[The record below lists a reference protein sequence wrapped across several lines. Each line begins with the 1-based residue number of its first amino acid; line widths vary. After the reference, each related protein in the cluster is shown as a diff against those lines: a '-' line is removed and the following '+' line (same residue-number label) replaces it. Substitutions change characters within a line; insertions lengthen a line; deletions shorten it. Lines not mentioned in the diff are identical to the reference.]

1 MLPKLYSTIEEIHFH
16 DPSLFSVAA
25 AESSAAASPVSSKL
39 KIEDHASMPSPSS
52 SPPECLHK
60 DSSIGTAQEQQQKNE
75 SLSSLPHLF
84 LHFDINET
92 ILVGDV
98 AGNDT
103 VEECLNKII
112 AKVAFVSTAK
122 TTTTTTTT
130 NCVDGPQDGYGRVD
144 DSRACNNFK
153 KFVPKRWWDGSELSS
168 PCTIKSTTT
177 ANIKINECN
186 HHCNLD
192 RASLAPSQPPPP
204 PPPPPSPLYTGWTNP
219 VNTCSYYKT
228 KYKRHA
234 KEFTMYH
241 PQYRPMYEFLQSNL
255 MLDCVQEEVKGSS
268 TGDEVEEDDHD
279 DDNMFQHFIPAFF
292 HTLMYYFPSTK
303 TATSTTADIVVSR
316 NNNSNDNHNTLS
328 GIEYDCITRRLP
340 RPTKTTLVLRTFG
353 TDLHRVTRAI
363 SEFAKG
369 NHPHFP
375 EYYNPNLILADED
388 ELFCGGWRRRR
399 SGVHNHRGLGDD
411 TDGDEKD
418 ELIYELHP
426 MVSSSCSR
434 EQHFCYSGDDEI
446 LNYLQSK
453 HFVGIQDNY
462 SFWDAHDCA
471 PWAGKPIWARKVMK
485 MPGKRAHD
493 DNHLHQFNHHHILLD
508 DNIHN
513 DPNDGAGGIRIPV
526 LADVDGDDD
535 DDATPTTTLSA
546 KTRATMTKYTSLH
559 GSEALEMHG
568 RHLIRVPTVR
578 PILEPDWFIR
588 QIEDA
593 RWRIYV
599 EEEGKKDDHD
609 YCGEEGSSKENK
621 VK

>member
-1 MLPKLYSTIEEIHFH
+1 
-16 DPSLFSVAA
+16 
-25 AESSAAASPVSSKL
+25 
-39 KIEDHASMPSPSS
+39 
-52 SPPECLHK
+52 
-60 DSSIGTAQEQQQKNE
+60 
-75 SLSSLPHLF
+75 
-84 LHFDINET
+84 
-92 ILVGDV
+92 
-98 AGNDT
+98 
-103 VEECLNKII
+103 
-112 AKVAFVSTAK
+112 
-122 TTTTTTTT
+122 
-130 NCVDGPQDGYGRVD
+130 
-144 DSRACNNFK
+144 
-153 KFVPKRWWDGSELSS
+153 
-168 PCTIKSTTT
+168 
-177 ANIKINECN
+177 
-186 HHCNLD
+186 
-192 RASLAPSQPPPP
+192 
-204 PPPPPSPLYTGWTNP
+204 
-219 VNTCSYYKT
+219 
-228 KYKRHA
+228 
-234 KEFTMYH
+234 
-241 PQYRPMYEFLQSNL
+241 MYEFLQSNL